1 MAHFYQIFT
10 WIMVFLYWLS
20 IASVTIRVVFK
31 RRVVGVSFAW
41 LLIIYIIPIVGVI
54 AYLLVGELNL
64 GKKRA
69 KRAQK
74 MFQPFGLWFKTLKD
88 CPEHHPR
95 RMSEYA
101 KPISVLCENRLGI
114 PGLTENKLALH
125 ASPPEILH
133 ALIKDINQAEKSI
146 YMEFYIWHAGGL
158 ANEISVALINAAKRG
173 VTVRVLLDSAGSMRF
188 FRSHWPQVMRQ
199 SGIQLEEALAVSPL
213 RMFLRRLDLRLHRK
227 IVVIDE
233 AIGYTGSMNLVDP
246 EYFKQ
251 EAGIGQWVDVMV
263 RMTGPAVSVLN
274 CIQAWDWEVETGE
287 RHLPP
292 QPTCQLSTESTD
304 KTCNNTVQVI
314 PSGPGMP
321 DEIIHQV
328 LLISIYQAKNK
339 IVITTPYFIPS
350 ENLQHALQS
359 AAERGVQV
367 DIIIP
372 DKNDS
377 TMVEWASR
385 SFFDELLDAGVNIY
399 RFSGGLLH
407 TKSVVID
414 DNHCL
419 FGTVN
424 LDMRSLWL
432 NFEVTLA
439 VDDIAFTQ
447 SLCALH
453 QTYLTQSHKVDA
465 KEWAKRS
472 SFKKFIEQCFY
483 MFSPLL

>member
-54 AYLLVGELNL
+54 AYLLFGELNL

-69 KRAQK
+69 KRAKK
-74 MFQPFGLWFKTLKD
+74 MFRPFGEWFLSLKN
-88 CPEHHPR
+88 CPEHHPH

-101 KPISVLCENRLGI
+101 KPISLLCENRLGI
-114 PGLTENKLALH
+114 PGLTENQLTLLNTPQ
-125 ASPPEILH
+125 SILNS
-133 ALIKDINQAEKSI
+133 LIEDIHQSQDSI
-146 YMEFYIWHAGGL
+146 QMEFYIWHAGGL
-158 ANEISVALINAAKRG
+158 ANEVAVALVKAAKRG
-173 VTVRVLLDSAGSMRF
+173 VKVRLLLDAAGSMGF
-188 FRSHWPQVMRQ
+188 FRTHWPQVMRQ
-199 SGIQLEEALAVSPL
+199 AGIQLEEALAVSPF

-227 IVVIDE
+227 IVVIDDTI
-233 AIGYTGSMNLVDP
+233 AYTGSMNLVDP

-251 EAGIGQWVDVMV
+251 DSGVGQWVDVMV
-263 RMTGPAVSVLN
+263 RITGPSVSVLN
-274 CIQAWDWEVETGE
+274 CIHAWDWEVETGE

-292 QPTCQLSTESTD
+292 LPACNLPEKMENTCSS
-304 KTCNNTVQVI
+304 TVQVI

-328 LLISIYQAKNK
+328 LLISIYQAKSS

-359 AAERGVQV
+359 AAERGVKV

-385 SFFDELLDAGVNIY
+385 SFFDELLDAGVKIH
-399 RFSGGLLH
+399 RFYGGLLH

-414 DNHCL
+414 NNHCL
-419 FGTVN
+419 IGTVN

-447 SLCALH
+447 ALME
-453 QTYLTQSHKVDA
+453 QQQQYLTQSHILDEK
-465 KEWAKRS
+465 KWRTRS
-472 SFKKFIEQCFY
+472 SFQKFVEQCFY